1 MSIRANELFCR
12 IVESARSGLQS
23 RGRPLSAACLIGL
36 PVASAG
42 QGLAGNLRLAPSART
57 AAGPTEY

>member
-1 MSIRANELFCR
+1 VSIRANELFLSYCR
-12 IVESARSGLQS
+12 ERAQWQS